1 MPKTQ
6 LVVVSVLQS
15 WQPESR
21 AVLNM
26 LEDVWGEW
34 TRIPL
39 PESASAQASPRVGG
53 GDVLA
58 GGAAGGVSGQSLPVF
73 YGNP

>member
-21 AVLNM
+21 SVLKM
-26 LEDVWGEW
+26 LED
-34 TRIPL
+34 P
-39 PESASAQASPRVGG
+39 
-53 GDVLA
+53 DVELYK
-58 GGAAGGVSGQSLPVF
+58 QFHWLF
-73 YGNP
+73 HKNRRRTET